1 MSAPRPRP
9 ATAAINHVLRS
20 APGAMERLACH
31 AGRTI
36 GVEVGPLELAFTVQ
50 TTGEV
55 TAAVTGA
62 VRDLTVRM
70 SPFLLP
76 RLVARDSAAFDQVE
90 MEGDPGLA
98 KEVDFL
104 IRNLTWDVEEDL
116 SRAVGD
122 IVARRLVGAV
132 RGMADWSRD
141 AAWRTAAGAAE
152 YATEEAPLLASR
164 VKVEDFN
171 RAVAEL
177 EGALDRLEG
186 RIGKLE

>member
-20 APGAMERLACH
+20 APLALQRLAPH
-31 AGRTI
+31 AGRTV
-36 GVEVGPLELAFTVQ
+36 GVDVGPLVMAFTIQ

-62 VRDLTVRM
+62 TRDVTVRV

-76 RLVARDSAAFDQVE
+76 RLVARDPAAFDQVE
-90 MEGDPGLA
+90 MEGDPRLA

-104 IRNLTWDVEEDL
+104 MRNLTWDVEEDL
-116 SRAVGD
+116 SRVVGD
-122 IVARRLVGAV
+122 IVAHRLVGTV

-177 EGALDRLEG
+177 EGALGRLEG